1 MDNNFIKGVGL
12 LIALAVLLRAR
23 YKTKAAKTRQE
34 DVRNYEPIEP
44 GKADMGK
51 MGKMAFS
58 TLSRLHRIYSLLIT
72 IGIVTAVLGLVV
84 FDSISR
90 WIILGTAALIL
101 LIYTIY
107 KNRKAEEKT
116 DHRSTEFWENRP

>member
-1 MDNNFIKGVGL
+1 MDNNLIRGIGI

-23 YKTKAAKTRQE
+23 YKAKAVKTRQE

-107 KNRKAEEKT
+107 KNRKAEET
-116 DHRSTEFWENRP
+116 ADPRSTEFWEDRP